1 MPVRARR
8 GIEALAILLVI
19 LLGVSILLPLPAAAA
34 AQVTGF
40 ISTCGGPATPV
51 PGATVTLVDAN
62 GIAPPATA
70 TTDGGGVYIFAGP
83 PPASYTIMANQSAY
97 YGAES
102 GTPVR
107 FDGSVTKRID
117 LCMYP
122 HGTPTSSLAVTVLN
136 GATPVPGAKV
146 AAFQSTNPTNRIQ
159 LVAQGT
165 TGTTGVVNLTLW
177 DATFQLRTSASLLPT
192 VESSVIVSG
201 PTSVTVNLAPVPLA
215 LFGHVQ
221 NPSGA
226 FLGSGVVAWLYNPL
240 QANTSLSR
248 LIPGTVTASFFQFES
263 ARVPSATYALIV
275 DSDGYLSSKESITI
289 PGVTNPHDVT
299 LQPAPPERYDT
310 TVAYGTADWN
320 NLTAWR
326 NLTLNADSTL
336 PGLGPANLRDLRLQI
351 DSTLGN
357 GDGIL
362 SAGEIAALQTWVCGK
377 GPAYV
382 ATDGFFTTNG
392 RSYNSTAGPCGL
404 TVSPTLTNPNGGVWI
419 NTTTAT
425 PYKIKGAPPYLAP
438 GAKTYFVNM
447 TMVADS
453 NVSAYQNYTY
463 TAVLPH

>member
-1 MPVRARR
+1 
-8 GIEALAILLVI
+8 
-19 LLGVSILLPLPAAAA
+19 
-34 AQVTGF
+34 
-40 ISTCGGPATPV
+40 
-51 PGATVTLVDAN
+51 
-62 GIAPPATA
+62 
-70 TTDGGGVYIFAGP
+70 
-83 PPASYTIMANQSAY
+83 SYTITANQSAY

-122 HGTPTSSLAVTVLN
+122 HGTPTSNLAVTVLN

-177 DATFQLRTSASLLPT
+177 DATIQLRTSAALLPT

-201 PTSVTVNLAPVPLA
+201 PTSSTVNLSPVPLV

-221 NPSGA
+221 NVDGA

-248 LIPGTVTASFFQFES
+248 VIPGTVTASFFQFET
-263 ARVPSATYALIV
+263 ARVPSPATYTLIV
-275 DSDGYLSSKESITI
+275 DADGYLSSKESITI

-310 TVAYGTADWN
+310 TVAYG
-320 NLTAWR
+320 
-326 NLTLNADSTL
+326 
-336 PGLGPANLRDLRLQI
+336 
-351 DSTLGN
+351 
-357 GDGIL
+357 
-362 SAGEIAALQTWVCGK
+362 AA
-377 GPAYV
+377 
-382 ATDGFFTTNG
+382 DGFFTTNG
-392 RSYNSTAGPCGL
+392 HAYNSTAGPCGI

-425 PYKIKGAPPYLAP
+425 PYKIKQAPPYLTT

-453 NVSAYQNYTY
+453 NASAYQNYTY
-463 TAVLPH
+463 TV